1 MTATMFM
8 PLDDL
13 RLPDPQP
20 AIEADLT
27 EPMAGPQSSLATGV
41 ECQCLLSAVGRC
53 PTPAD
58 AGPFLNV
65 RVRVVRR
72 G

>member
-27 EPMAGPQSSLATGV
+27 ESMVGRQSSLGTGV

-53 PTPAD
+53 PTQLMPA
-58 AGPFLNV
+58 PS
-65 RVRVVRR
+65 
-72 G
+72 